1 MSLERGGEGGRG
13 RWRDETRLVNA
24 LILILATSRT
34 CSSSNAGVESS
45 WWIFAA
51 TVPLLALTGGK
62 VSKRLA
68 QDMKLEG
75 AHVLARSGLLSWCDF
90 GLGTDAL
97 DLSMAAED
105 ACESNWAVRRSW
117 SANG

>member
-51 TVPLLALTGGK
+51 TVPLLALI
-62 VSKRLA
+62 
-68 QDMKLEG
+68 
-75 AHVLARSGLLSWCDF
+75 ARSGLLSWCDF